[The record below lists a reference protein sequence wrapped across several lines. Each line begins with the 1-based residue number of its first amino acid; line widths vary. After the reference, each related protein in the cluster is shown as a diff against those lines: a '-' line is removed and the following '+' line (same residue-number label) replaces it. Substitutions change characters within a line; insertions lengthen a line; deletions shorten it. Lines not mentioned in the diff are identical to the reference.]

1 MFRWPELTAVLVLAV
16 SLTAH
21 GDYPGIGRSVTE
33 SEIVAWDTDIGPE
46 LDDLPDARGSVSEG
60 RAIYLARCAGCHGVD
75 GRSAEVFYPLVGGTT
90 DADIASGRVASL
102 RESGASVSSTM
113 MLLPTLTTL
122 LDYTARA
129 MPFGE
134 AGSLTHD
141 EVFAVSAYILR
152 LAGVV
157 DDAFVLDPKTAALA
171 QGRLPNRDGFTTDH
185 GLWPGASAQ
194 SGGMGNGVIPDA
206 SGERCMSDCIP

>member
-1 MFRWPELTAVLVLAV
+1 MFRRPELTAVLVLAV
-16 SLTAH
+16 SMTAH
-21 GDYPGIGRSVTE
+21 GDYPGIGRPVTD

-46 LDDLPDARGSVSEG
+46 LDDLPDARGSVREG
-60 RAIYLARCAGCHGVD
+60 RDLYLARCGGCHGVD

-102 RESGASVSSTM
+102 RKSGMAVSSTI

-129 MPFGE
+129 MPYGE
-134 AGSLTHD
+134 AGSLSHD
-141 EVFAVSAYILR
+141 EVFAVIAFVLH

-157 DDAFVLDPKTAALA
+157 DEAFVLDPTTAALA
-171 QGRLPNRDGFTTDH
+171 QQRLPNRHGFTTDH
-185 GLWPGASAQ
+185 GLWPGASAHA
-194 SGGMGNGVIPDA
+194 GGMGNGGIPDA